1 MARVEKSNVS
11 SAVIVQNIGGDL
23 RLKGRPGGWLVVDG
37 EGAFAEQL
45 GQGQPYVV
53 RCTGDARI
61 TVPDNVTV
69 SVQSVGGDAKLTDLG
84 GAAEVRSV
92 GGDLTVRDVQE
103 VIITSVGGDL
113 RVKRVAGNVVVE
125 SVGSDATIRE
135 VDGSVRVRNIG
146 SDLYVRNVVEDC
158 LVEQVGSDLLVN
170 IDFVAGREYRF
181 SARSDI
187 LCRVQ
192 PETNATIILPAR
204 TDVRIDVD
212 AEVKRVKE
220 DDQQYLTL
228 GEGGAAVYIEDAEML
243 RLVGDGEDYMVDFG
257 IQIEEEVEARLST
270 LEEKL
275 NQQLE
280 GLDERILA
288 QTARLTSQAER
299 IAERAQRQA
308 ERATERFRRN
318 MDRQMKRKR
327 EPGARRATFSAEVTG
342 ASSRRS
348 REPVTEQERLLIL
361 QMVQEKKISIE
372 EAERLL
378 SALDT

>member
-11 SAVIVQNIGGDL
+11 TAVIVQNVGGDL

-37 EGAFAEQL
+37 EGAFAEQI

-61 TVPDNVTV
+61 TVPDDVTV

-84 GAAEVRSV
+84 GAADVQSV
-92 GGDLTVRDVQE
+92 GGDLTLRDVQE
-103 VIITSVGGDL
+103 INITSVGGDL
-113 RVKRVAGNVVVE
+113 RIKRADGNVNVE

-135 VDGSVRVRNIG
+135 VEGSVHVRSIG
-146 SDLYVRNVVEDC
+146 SDLYVRNVTENC
-158 LVEQVGSDLLVN
+158 LVENVGSDLLVN

-181 SARSDI
+181 SAHSDI

-192 PETNATIILPAR
+192 PETQATIILPLE
-204 TDVRIDVD
+204 TEVRIDVE
-212 AEVKRVKE
+212 AEVKQVE
-220 DDQQYLTL
+220 DGDQQVLTL
-228 GEGGAAVYIEDAEML
+228 GEGGAAVYIDKADTL
-243 RLVGDGEDYMVDFG
+243 RLVGDGEDYMANFG
-257 IQIEEEVEARLST
+257 VQIEEEVEARLST

-318 MDRQMKRKR
+318 MDRQVKRKR
-327 EPGARRATFSAEVTG
+327 DPGARRATFSAEMAGT
-342 ASSRRS
+342 SRRS